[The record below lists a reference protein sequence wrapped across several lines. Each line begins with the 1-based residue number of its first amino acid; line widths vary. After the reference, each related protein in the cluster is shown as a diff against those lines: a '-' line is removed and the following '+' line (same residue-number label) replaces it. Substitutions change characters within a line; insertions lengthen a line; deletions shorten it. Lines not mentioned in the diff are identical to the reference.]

1 MKYLVAVVL
10 LMVSLSNVQSEE
22 FTLNTEDGFALAA
35 TLLTPADI
43 GPNPAVILIH
53 QGGSNRSEWSFF
65 HEQILSEGYVL
76 LSYDIRG
83 MGASPKEASTGKTV
97 ANIYNAP
104 DQATLDLEAAITLLE
119 TREDVDSDRIAIVGA
134 SVGGNLAVVGAG
146 TMNIKTAVA
155 ISGKTDAVLNLAGD
169 KNMPLHS
176 TYYISSMESDG
187 ARTGWAREMY
197 DMTEGRRKI
206 SIIDD
211 SLRHGV
217 SIFKDAPELK
227 DKIIQWLRETL

>member
-1 MKYLVAVVL
+1 MKYLLAMVIFT
-10 LMVSLSNVQSEE
+10 VSLLNAHSEE

-35 TLLTPADI
+35 TLLTPADK

-53 QGGSNRSEWSFF
+53 QGGSNRSEWLFF
-65 HEQILSEGYVL
+65 HEQLLSQDYVI

-83 MGASPKEASTGKTV
+83 MGASPKESNAGKTV
-97 ANIYNAP
+97 DNIYNAP
-104 DQATLDLEAAITLLE
+104 DQATLDLKAAITLLE
-119 TREDVDSDRIAIVGA
+119 AREDVDKNRIAIIGA

-146 TMNIKTAVA
+146 IMNIKTAVA
-155 ISGKTDAVLNLAGD
+155 MSGKTDAVLNLAGD

-176 TYYISSMESDG
+176 TYYISSMESNG
-187 ARTGWAREMY
+187 ERTGWAREMY

-211 SLRHGV
+211 SMGHGV

-227 DKIIQWLRETL
+227 DKIIQWLKETL